1 MARFQTPPIQRGEL
15 FRQAA
20 LIDDEWVGGTS
31 LLTVSNPATGLPI
44 GTVPDLGAEETRNA
58 VAAAHAAQ
66 PGWRALAARDRGI
79 VLRRWASLVQ
89 AHETD
94 LARILTFEQG
104 KPLAEALAEVRSTA
118 AFLDWYAEE
127 ARRVYGEVLP
137 GHRADK
143 RMLVTRAPVGV
154 VAAITPW
161 NFPSSMIARK
171 VGPALAVGCT
181 MVLKPSELTP
191 FSALA
196 LGALAREAGVP
207 RGVFN
212 IVTGRPKPIGDVM
225 VEDTRIAKLSFTG
238 STAVGKHLAGRCMET
253 MKRVSMEL
261 GGNAPFIVFD
271 DADLDVVLEAALVAK
286 YRNAGQT
293 CISANRFLVQ
303 AGIYDLFARLLADRA
318 AGLSLG
324 DGLRDGT
331 RMGPLINAAA
341 IQKVARHADDAV
353 RLGARILTGGATPDA
368 EGRFYEPT
376 VLVDVPADAMVMR
389 EETFGPLAALHRFTT
404 EAEAIAIANGTPA
417 GLAAYLF
424 TRDLARAHRVADA
437 LEYGMVGVNTA
448 LLTSEAAPF
457 GGIKESGQGREGGFH
472 GLDDYLDIK
481 SVCIDVPAAGAGA

>member
-1 MARFQTPPIQRGEL
+1 MMARFQAPPIRRGDL
-15 FRQAA
+15 FRQSA
-20 LIDDEWVGGTS
+20 LINDAWVGSTS
-31 LLTVSNPATGLPI
+31 LLTVTNPATGIAI
-44 GTVPDLGAEETRNA
+44 GTVPDLGAEAAQDA
-58 VAAAHAAQ
+58 VAAAHAAL
-66 PGWRALAARDRGI
+66 PGWRALAAKDRGL
-79 VLRRWASLVQ
+79 VLRRWAALVQ
-89 AHETD
+89 AHEDD

-191 FSALA
+191 YSALA
-196 LGALAREAGVP
+196 LGVLAQEAGVP

-212 IVTGRPKPIGDVM
+212 IVTGRPQPIGDVM
-225 VEDTRIAKLSFTG
+225 VEDSRVAKLSFTG
-238 STAVGKHLAGRCMET
+238 STRVGKHLAGRCMET
-253 MKRVSMEL
+253 MKRISMEL

-271 DADLDVVLEAALVAK
+271 DADLEGALEAAMLAK
-286 YRNAGQT
+286 FRNAGQT

-303 AGIYDLFARLLADRA
+303 DGVYDKFARMLADRA
-318 AGLSLG
+318 AELVLG
-324 DGLRDGT
+324 DGLREET
-331 RMGPLINAAA
+331 RMGPLINGAA
-341 IQKVARHADDAV
+341 ILKVARHADDAV

-376 VLVDVPADAMVMR
+376 VLVDVPAEAAVMS
-389 EETFGPLAALHRFTT
+389 EETFGPLAALHRFTN
-404 EAEAIAIANGTPA
+404 EAEALAIANDTSA

-424 TRDLARAHRVADA
+424 TRDLARAHRVADG

-448 LLTSEAAPF
+448 VLTSEAAPF

-481 SVCIDVPAAGAGA
+481 SVCIDVPAAGV